1 MKTILFLFTVI
12 IAITIQN
19 LNAQFTQDSLAYS
32 FDALE
37 PYIDAQTMEIHYT
50 KHHAGYVK
58 TLNKAIK
65 EANLSNKTIDYIL
78 KNISKYNST
87 IRNNGGGHYN
97 HALFWQLLTPK
108 KNTKPSGKL
117 SKAINSTFVNMQ
129 NFKTQLN
136 QEASSRFG
144 SGWAWLIVTPQKKL
158 AILSTPN
165 QDNPVMDD
173 APVKGTPILG
183 IDVWEHAYYLKYQNK
198 RNDYLEAIW
207 NVINW
212 EEVNTRYES
221 AILQK

>member
-19 LNAQFTQDSLAYS
+19 LNAQFTQDSLVYS

-58 TLNKAIK
+58 NLNKAIE
-65 EANLSNKTIDYIL
+65 EANLLNKSIDHIL
-78 KNISKYNST
+78 KNVSKYNST

-97 HALFWQLLTPK
+97 HALFWQLLTPM
-108 KNTKPSGKL
+108 KNTKPLEKL
-117 SKAINSTFVNMQ
+117 SKAIDSTFGSMQ
-129 NFKTQLN
+129 NFKKQFN

>member
-58 TLNKAIK
+58 NLNKAIK

-117 SKAINSTFVNMQ
+117 SKAINSTFGNMQ
-129 NFKTQLN
+129 NFKKQLN
-136 QEASSRFG
+136 
-144 SGWAWLIVTPQKKL
+144 KK
-158 AILSTPN
+158 
-165 QDNPVMDD
+165 
-173 APVKGTPILG
+173 
-183 IDVWEHAYYLKYQNK
+183 
-198 RNDYLEAIW
+198 
-207 NVINW
+207 
-212 EEVNTRYES
+212 ES
-221 AILQK
+221 

>member
-1 MKTILFLFTVI
+1 MKTNLILFTVI

-19 LNAQFTQDSLAYS
+19 LNAQFTQDSLVYS

-58 TLNKAIK
+58 NLNKAIE
-65 EANLSNKTIDYIL
+65 EANLLNKSIDHIL
-78 KNISKYNST
+78 KNVSKYNST

-97 HALFWQLLTPK
+97 HALFWQLLTPM
-108 KNTKPSGKL
+108 KNTKPLEKL
-117 SKAINSTFVNMQ
+117 SKAIDSTFGSMQ
-129 NFKTQLN
+129 NFKKQFN

-173 APVKGTPILG
+173 APVKGIPILG

-198 RNDYLEAIW
+198 RNDYLDAIW

-212 EEVNTRYES
+212 EDVSTRYES
-221 AILQK
+221 AISQK